1 MDDLIS
7 RAAAIAQIK
16 ENYCHWC
23 DHIDLCQSCET
34 QDCIA
39 TIEQQVP
46 AVDAV
51 PVVQRWISVKDRL
64 PEVAGWYIVFY
75 NGSAMQVAFFKGKKW
90 PFNNHYHTITHW
102 MPLPEPPKMDGEA
115 DG

>member
-1 MDDLIS
+1 MNDLIS
-7 RAAAIAQIK
+7 MAAAIALIK

-23 DHIDLCQSCET
+23 DHIDLCQSYET

-51 PVVQRWISVKDRL
+51 TVVQRWISVKDRL
-64 PEVAGWYIVFY
+64 PEVAGWYLVFY
-75 NGSAMQVAFFKGKKW
+75 NESAMQVAFFKGKTW

>member
-51 PVVQRWISVKDRL
+51 PVVRCKDCK
-64 PEVAGWYIVFY
+64 F
-75 NGSAMQVAFFKGKKW
+75 GKLC
-90 PFNNHYHTITHW
+90 I
-102 MPLPEPPKMDGEA
+102 DA
-115 DG
+115 DGHSLIQCNNPNYPTANVETWPLELDWYCAGGERRDGDT